1 MPAERSRQSK
11 SSPIRVPTPQER
23 ASELARAEELTT
35 RDVRRSFLLAIG
47 GCVFWVVAG
56 LASIGWAIHTTDPG
70 WARIAFLSGLV
81 IGYTGIVV
89 TLARYY
95 LEGEKAGWW

>member
-1 MPAERSRQSK
+1 M
-11 SSPIRVPTPQER
+11 
-23 ASELARAEELTT
+23 
-35 RDVRRSFLLAIG
+35 
-47 GCVFWVVAG
+47 FWFVAG